1 MKKKPMSI
9 NVILNGIRTLLSLLF
24 PLITFPYI
32 TRVLSPEGVG
42 QANFS
47 NSIINYFILLGGLGI
62 TAYAIREGAKKSE
75 QSKEFE
81 RFAGEIWTISL
92 LAAAFAYVSLFV
104 ALGFVPKLYE
114 YRLLIGIYS
123 VQILTN
129 AIGMEWILNVY
140 EEYRYVTVR
149 SFLFQLLSLI
159 LLFLFVK
166 KAEDVYLYV
175 TVQTISASG
184 IGIANY
190 VYVRK
195 RVRLRLIRGKELLRH
210 MPPILLIFST
220 TLATT
225 VYVNLDTS
233 MLGFIWGDEQVGYY
247 TVSAKLYNIVK
258 ALINSIVTVYAVR
271 LSSLYY
277 RERKEYDQTFR
288 EIYQIITGL
297 AIPMAVG
304 GYLLCEEII
313 VLLGGEIYLPA
324 SESMIL
330 LMFSLIFATV
340 GNLFGAGALLI
351 VKKES
356 NMFTATLLGAV
367 INTLLNY
374 ILIHEMKCTGAAL
387 ATLITEIAVCSLLF
401 WRAKKWAKIALP
413 WKHIWKAAAACTL
426 FVPLIRG
433 IQGWELH
440 CGMTVALCIF
450 ACVPLYVLLLLLLK
464 DEFILNILEGLKR
477 RKK

>member
-62 TAYAIREGAKKSE
+62 AAYAIREGAKKSE
-75 QSKEFE
+75 QPKEFE
-81 RFAGEIWTISL
+81 RFANEIWTISL
-92 LAAAFAYVSLFV
+92 WAAIFAYICLWVV
-104 ALGFVPKLYE
+104 LGFSVKLQG

-140 EEYRYVTVR
+140 EEYRYVTIR
-149 SFLFQLLSLI
+149 SFLFQLLSLV
-159 LLFLFVK
+159 LLFLLVK

-175 TVQTISASG
+175 TVQTISAAG
-184 IGIANY
+184 IGLANHI
-190 VYVRK
+190 YVRR
-195 RVRLRLIRGKELLRH
+195 RVKFRLIREKELLRH

-247 TVSAKLYNIVK
+247 TAAAKLYNIVK
-258 ALINSIVTVYAVR
+258 ALINSVVTVYAVR

-277 RERKEYDQTFR
+277 QERKEYDKTFR
-288 EIYQIITGL
+288 EVFYIITGL

-313 VLLGGEIYLPA
+313 VLLAGEAYLPA
-324 SESMIL
+324 SESSIF

-340 GNLFGAGALLI
+340 GNLFGIGVLLI
-351 VKKES
+351 AKKES
-356 NMFTATLLGAV
+356 NMFVATLLGAF
-367 INTLLNY
+367 INMLLNY

-387 ATLITEIAVCSLLF
+387 ATLITEVVVCSVLF
-401 WRAKKWAKIALP
+401 WRAKKGGGISLP
-413 WKHIWKAAAACTL
+413 WKHIWKVLVACAP
-426 FVPLIRG
+426 FAPLIRG
-433 IQGWELH
+433 IQNLKLNYGI
-440 CGMTVALCIF
+440 TVALGVLF
-450 ACVPLYVLLLLLLK
+450 CVPFYALVLFLLK
-464 DEFILNILEGLKR
+464 DELLLTVLVGLK
-477 RKK
+477 KKKI